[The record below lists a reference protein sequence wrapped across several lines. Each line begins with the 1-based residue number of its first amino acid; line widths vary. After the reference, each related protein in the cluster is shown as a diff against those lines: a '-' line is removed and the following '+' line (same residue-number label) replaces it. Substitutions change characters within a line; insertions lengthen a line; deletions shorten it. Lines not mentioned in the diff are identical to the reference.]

1 MVAKR
6 LATEALTRG
15 SGDNITVVVAF
26 LQPVR
31 PSRLGYRCRVQGR
44 GTVCRGGGL
53 PAAGARRF
61 LGFTIGFR
69 VESRFTVVVAFLQP
83 VRVAFRVYYRNQG

>member
-26 LQPVR
+26 LQPV
-31 PSRLGYRCRVQGR
+31 SVS
-44 GTVCRGGGL
+44 T
-53 PAAGARRF
+53 
-61 LGFTIGFR
+61 
-69 VESRFTVVVAFLQP
+69 
-83 VRVAFRVYYRNQG
+83 